1 MPQSDWLKELTRP
14 SRAFCCAQDTFKK
27 ADTEG
32 NGRMSFHA
40 FEKFC
45 ASCLQAHLDEDQ
57 VLDLFDE
64 AIRVTEE
71 LTGEET
77 DTVMPEGFARIVRE
91 HQEPR
96 VVQQHRMGPVGRG
109 QRAVADPL

>member
-1 MPQSDWLKELTRP
+1 
-14 SRAFCCAQDTFKK
+14 
-27 ADTEG
+27 
-32 NGRMSFHA
+32 MSFHA

-71 LTGEET
+71 LSGEET
-77 DTVMPEGFARIVRE
+77 DTVMPEGFARVVRE
-91 HQEPR
+91 HNLLSLQNMSSM
-96 VVQQHRMGPVGRG
+96 VD
-109 QRAVADPL
+109 AVAIGRQENGRKSSVNNERQEGSGAPGSWKSSGGIWTSYDIGTCT